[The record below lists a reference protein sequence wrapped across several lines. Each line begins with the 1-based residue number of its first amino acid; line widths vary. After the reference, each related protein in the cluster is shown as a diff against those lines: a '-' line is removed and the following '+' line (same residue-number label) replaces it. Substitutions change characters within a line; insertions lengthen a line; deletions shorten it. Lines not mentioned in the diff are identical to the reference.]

1 MTLLGSGHNLLGV
14 PWRFH
19 WHLGLGF
26 STLHD
31 SCPTHFPECQQPF
44 WKPWEPLNITTWV
57 AWFHHEMHTGIYMPR
72 HANCSPFKIAGCG
85 THSTSTIQAW
95 LESQS
100 SEFVWTKV
108 YKQHSIYRRWPNMK
122 NRDHFVSLLTCLKLL
137 YWSVWLLAHFRSVLS
152 THLSFYFEYFCK
164 MKWHYLA

>member
-1 MTLLGSGHNLLGV
+1 MYRKSPYSGWFFSEHGVYTIKVMFPVNKSVIFMQSPASLTTSSTFYDLGMTLLGSGHNLLGV

-100 SEFVWTKV
+100 SEFVWTEV
-108 YKQHSIYRRWPNMK
+108 
-122 NRDHFVSLLTCLKLL
+122 D
-137 YWSVWLLAHFRSVLS
+137 
-152 THLSFYFEYFCK
+152 
-164 MKWHYLA
+164 